1 VREQRRGRG
10 RRLVFASGRVGVV
23 AVEVEVYIIDGVNGS
38 EDIGVVSEVRRGER
52 WGAVRLVVDVEVEAV
67 R

>member
-1 VREQRRGRG
+1 
-10 RRLVFASGRVGVV
+10 VV